1 MNPECTRV
9 LDTLGQP
16 LPPELGAHV
25 AACAECR
32 ALLEGFGALEGVA
45 APAPAQEA
53 PETVPALE
61 SAKALALKELAA
73 HPKATPWWREV
84 VTLVGV
90 YVGSTVLG
98 ALALSRV
105 GLTLN
110 AAPPGV
116 VAVLAA
122 LVLLMMVGGAVV
134 ALAPTRRVAWGLVGT
149 SAAVVALSVV
159 LGGSGLAAKGFLA
172 GCIGCW
178 RTHMLL
184 SALPLV
190 AALVMLRR
198 SAYQPARAVAAGLSA
213 GAVGL
218 LLLHVHCPDGSAAH
232 LTASHVGPWL
242 LLGGLALLVRSRL
255 PTQNHAP

>member
-9 LDTLGQP
+9 LEGLGQP
-16 LPPELGAHV
+16 LAPELGAHV
-25 AACAECR
+25 AACGECR

-45 APAPAQEA
+45 APAKTPEA
-53 PETVPALE
+53 PPALE
-61 SAKALALKELAA
+61 SAKARALEELAA

-84 VTLVGV
+84 VALVGV
-90 YVGSTVLG
+90 YVGVTALG
-98 ALALSRV
+98 ALALSRM
-105 GLTLN
+105 GMMMN

-116 VAVLAA
+116 VAGLAV
-122 LVLLMMVGGAVV
+122 LVLLTMVGGAVV

-149 SAAVVALSVV
+149 SAVVVALSVV
-159 LGGSGLAAKGFLA
+159 LGGSGLAVKGFLA
-172 GCIGCW
+172 GCIGCM
-178 RTHMLL
+178 RTHMML
-184 SALPLV
+184 SAMPLL
-190 AALVMLRR
+190 AALVTLRR
-198 SAYQPARAVAAGLSA
+198 SAYHPARAVAAGLSA

-232 LTASHVGPWL
+232 LTAAHVGPWL